1 MSEALAR
8 CSWQAARASVPSK
21 LHRIA
26 AWAEWGTQLTGVQAS
41 PWNPALHVAHVHR
54 FSVYV
59 SQLSMTGHTSQVEP
73 VFE

>member
-1 MSEALAR
+1 MHASAQQTA
-8 CSWQAARASVPSK
+8 QAVHASAPNK

-26 AWAEWGTQLTGVQAS
+26 ACTVWGTQLTGVQAS